1 MRCRGTRKLASLF
14 PAAILVAA
22 IFAPCA
28 NAQIRGMSSRA
39 SAARSGIPSGSSRR
53 TGFIRAG
60 HHRRFNDSAFLPAGY
75 FYPDFPEYDYDAEA
89 VPSPAPP
96 VQIVVAAPAQAPAP
110 APVPAQPLLLEF
122 REGQWVQVPMAV
134 QAPAS
139 AQSTQSDSAKS
150 HNPAVDISAGKQ
162 TSQPPLAATP
172 HAILVFRDG
181 HQEEVA
187 TYMIQGDVI
196 HASTDYWSTGSWT
209 RHIPVAELDI
219 PATLKLNQE
228 RGGKFNLPSGPSEI
242 LIRF

>member
-1 MRCRGTRKLASLF
+1 MRYRGTRKLASLF
-14 PAAILVAA
+14 PAAILIAA

-28 NAQIRGMSSRA
+28 SAQVRGMGTRG
-39 SAARSGIPSGSSRR
+39 SAARSGIPFGSGRR

-60 HHRRFNDSAFLPAGY
+60 HHRHFNDSAFLPAGY
-75 FYPDFPEYDYDAEA
+75 FYPDFPDYDYDAEE
-89 VPSPAPP
+89 VPSPASP

-110 APVPAQPLLLEF
+110 APVAAQPLLLEL
-122 REGQWVQVPMAV
+122 REGQWVQVPTTV

-139 AQSTQSDSAKS
+139 AQSTPSGSAKS
-150 HNPAVDISAGKQ
+150 RNPAVDIAGDKLTAQ
-162 TSQPPLAATP
+162 APLAASP

-209 RHIPVAELDI
+209 RKIPVAELDI